1 MYISGTTETSLKIV
15 NPILEELATC
25 LLLKLSPYH
34 FKSDLE
40 DVTDMHL
47 TWHQE
52 VELTNGEQTSTKTV
66 YGVHK
71 LFFSE
76 TMSNFKCIIHYWKL
90 QTAPDFL
97 SLIHGPLRSKS
108 LAHLQL
114 DTIKA
119 ETLKWDGQ
127 SISSCTWWLADTD
140 LIASL
145 VWNVIISRRFYL
157 LEVRLW
163 LLLFSPPMDSVD
175 IRSHQ

>member
-1 MYISGTTETSLKIV
+1 MTSQVPSPPLVIATSNIQTKLGDKQLTQIKQKILKTNISKKLCSRTQNFTLNISGEEFSQPETAFCTMYISGTTETSLKIV

-76 TMSNFKCIIHYWKL
+76 TMSDFKCIIHY
-90 QTAPDFL
+90 
-97 SLIHGPLRSKS
+97 
-108 LAHLQL
+108 
-114 DTIKA
+114 
-119 ETLKWDGQ
+119 
-127 SISSCTWWLADTD
+127 
-140 LIASL
+140 
-145 VWNVIISRRFYL
+145 
-157 LEVRLW
+157 
-163 LLLFSPPMDSVD
+163 
-175 IRSHQ
+175 